1 LAAGDTRVFAKPYD
15 AVGSEFYIGIWFTT
29 AQWYAKN
36 RALAKRFAD
45 VMYET
50 ARWANAHHERTAAM
64 LGRFSN
70 IDSQTIASMARA
82 SFATALDPSVIQ
94 NQLNLAYR
102 YHIISRPTT
111 AIDLIA
117 K

>member
-1 LAAGDTRVFAKPYD
+1 
-15 AVGSEFYIGIWFTT
+15 
-29 AQWYAKN
+29 
-36 RALAKRFAD
+36 
-45 VMYET
+45 
-50 ARWANAHHERTAAM
+50 
-64 LGRFSN
+64 
-70 IDSQTIASMARA
+70 MARA